1 MILLIMNIIRFYG
14 YDGGWVSGLRLLGLL
29 GLGLGLGVDIV
40 KIVMAKIST
49 FESMKIYN
57 LFFHRLKID
66 SLRDASK

>member
-57 LFFHRLKID
+57 LSLHRLKID